1 MQLISRENSQRQTLL
16 IGSINLFGMRS
27 MAANEMTNPFSILD
41 NIRKERERERKKVRE
56 RERHTIWHTSICK
69 DMDER
74 TPLSHLPMMPTS
86 IYV

>member
-41 NIRKERERERKKVRE
+41 NIRKEREREREKK
-56 RERHTIWHTSICK
+56 
-69 DMDER
+69 
-74 TPLSHLPMMPTS
+74 
-86 IYV
+86 